1 VTDPSVNNGN
11 LGGDAFTGGKRE
23 INTAGGTYV
32 EGDVRTA
39 GDFVAGDKIA
49 GDKITIEAPPTGV
62 AALHQL
68 PAPLADFTGRA
79 AELDHLRRA
88 AREPGAAMLSLRGM
102 GGIGKTALAVVLANE
117 LSAAYPDAQ
126 FFLDLQGTGRPLAP
140 AAVMAHVI
148 RAYKPVEK
156 LPEDPAQLQAIYRSL
171 LSGQRALLLFDNARD
186 ADQIRPLVPPAGCLL
201 LITSRRRFT
210 LPGLSPVNL
219 DSLSPADAEA
229 LLLKIAPRLDTQA
242 AQLGQLCGYLPL
254 ALRLAGSALAERED
268 LEPAD
273 YARRLSAEQARVEL
287 VDASLSLSVDL
298 LSDELQALWRAL
310 AVFPVEFDATAAAEV
325 WALKP
330 EPARDRL
337 GELLRYSLVDFDP
350 DAKRYSLHDLA
361 RDFAHSR
368 LAAAE
373 RDEARRRHARHYAEV
388 LSDINDE
395 YLKGGNATWRGLARF
410 DLERAHIVAGQAWAA
425 SRAATDDTAAAL
437 ADDYPGVGAH
447 VLDLRQHPRERIAWL
462 EAGLSAARHFGRRW
476 RESTHLGSL
485 GLAHADL
492 GELRQA
498 ITYYEQDWQVSRE
511 IGNRG
516 GEAAA
521 LGNMGLA
528 YAELGESR
536 RALEYYQQALPILR
550 ETAERRGEANVLMN
564 SANAHLRL
572 GDLTQAIDLHQQALA
587 IFRAIGDQ
595 RGEGNVLGNLG
606 LVFSERGEHRLAIEH
621 YQQALVLARAIGDR
635 RGEAS
640 ALWNE
645 ALACSELGERAA
657 AIAQAEAALGV
668 YEQIEDTHALTVRRT
683 LEEWKG
689 AH

>member
-1 VTDPSVNNGN
+1 VHGAGALLTDPPDSNSHHDGRRVV
-11 LGGDAFTGGKRE
+11 DTGGG
-23 INTAGGTYV
+23 AYV
-32 EGDVRTA
+32 ERDVHA
-39 GDFVAGDKIA
+39 GGDFVAGDKI
-49 GDKITIEAPPTGV
+49 TTEAAPTGV

-79 AELDHLRRA
+79 TELDHLRRA
-88 AREPGAAMLSLRGM
+88 AREPGAAMISLRGM

-117 LSAAYPDAQ
+117 LIAAYPDAQ

-140 AAVMAHVI
+140 TAVMAHVI

-156 LPEDPAQLQAIYRSL
+156 LPEDPPQLQAIYRSL
-171 LSGQRALLLFDNARD
+171 LSGQSALLLFDNARD

-210 LPGLSPVNL
+210 LPGLSSVNL

-229 LLLKIAPRLDTQA
+229 LLLKIAPRLDSRA
-242 AQLGQLCGYLPL
+242 AQLAELCGFLPL

-273 YARRLSAEQARVEL
+273 FAQRLSAAQARVEL

-298 LSDELQALWRAL
+298 LGDALQALWQAL
-310 AVFPVEFDATAAAEV
+310 AVFPADFDAPAAAAV
-325 WALKP
+325 WAL
-330 EPARDRL
+330 ELEAARDRL
-337 GELLRYSLVDFDP
+337 SELLRYSLVDFDP

-361 RDFAHSR
+361 RDYAHSR
-368 LAAAE
+368 LTDAE
-373 RDEARRRHARHYAEV
+373 RDAARRRHARHYVAV

-395 YLKGGNATWRGLARF
+395 YLRGGDATGRGLARF
-410 DLERAHIVAGQAWAA
+410 DLERANIGAGQAWAA
-425 SRAATDDTAAAL
+425 AHAAADDTAAAL
-437 ADDYPGVGAH
+437 ADDYPAVGAH
-447 VLDLRQHPRERIAWL
+447 VLDLRLNPRERIGWL
-462 EAGLSAARHFGRRW
+462 EAGLSAARHFGRRA
-476 RESTHLGSL
+476 RESAHLGSL

-492 GELRQA
+492 GEQRQA
-498 ITYYEQDWQVSRE
+498 LTYYDQDLEVARAT
-511 IGNRG
+511 GDRG
-516 GEAAA
+516 AEAAA

-536 RALEYYQQALPILR
+536 RALDYYQTALNILR
-550 ETAERRGEANVLMN
+550 ETADRRGEANVLMN
-564 SANAHLRL
+564 AANAHLSL
-572 GDLTQAIDLHQQALA
+572 GALTQALELHQQSLA

-621 YQQALVLARAIGDR
+621 YRQALVLARAIGDR

-640 ALWNE
+640 ALWNA
-645 ALACSELGERAA
+645 ALACNELGERAT
-657 AIAQAEAALGV
+657 AIAQAEAALSV
-668 YEQIEDTHALTVRRT
+668 YEQIEDTHAVTVRRM
-683 LEEWKG
+683 LEEWR
-689 AH
+689 